1 MNNQLRTATV
11 LLALASAILVF
22 NLPDVS
28 AHEGHGKH
36 RSGKS
41 VGPRNARPPKTQ
53 AELPT
58 TSAAIFLDNLS
69 SQTAVLR
76 RQVELDP
83 ACVDWRQRLAELI
96 YVRSQYQVDL
106 AGQQRAIEELTRCIQ
121 LDARNADLFV
131 SRAKMQQTLHR
142 FHEAQADLKR
152 AIEIGASEAIVRTVQ
167 QELDWNT
174 GNYLRA
180 IRAIRDAADLNP
192 NTQTLA
198 RLARL
203 EHDLGKYALSDRR
216 FEQAE
221 DAFSDTNP
229 LILAWLHV
237 QRGVCQFER
246 ANFESAV
253 EYFREAT
260 NRMPGFLSARS
271 QLAETLYA
279 MGQSKEAVE
288 IYASILSESTNP
300 EFSAALAVI
309 YRQLGQTTRANGLKR
324 KAIKEF
330 KALMRDFPEAMAGH
344 ASHFFLT
351 EGNDLKLALELTQQD
366 VELRPNSESYQALA
380 LAQLANDR
388 LAEASASLAVALK
401 MPVKSPGLVELQST
415 LRSRHAHTGN

>member
-1 MNNQLRTATV
+1 MNDQLRTATV
-11 LLALASAILVF
+11 LLALASTNLVF

-41 VGPRNARPPKTQ
+41 VGPTNARPPKIQ

-83 ACVDWRQRLAELI
+83 ACVDWRMRLAELI

-121 LDARNADLFV
+121 LDAQNAELFV
-131 SRAKMQQTLHR
+131 SRARMQQSLHR
-142 FHEAQADLKR
+142 FREAQADLKR
-152 AIEIGASEAIVRTVQ
+152 AIEIGASEATVRTVQ

-203 EHDLGKYALSDRR
+203 EHDLGNYALSDRR

-221 DAFSDTNP
+221 DAFIDTNP
-229 LILAWLHV
+229 LILSWLNV

-246 ANFESAV
+246 ANFRSAV

-260 NRMPGFLSARS
+260 NRMPGSLLARG
-271 QLAETLYA
+271 QMAEALHA
-279 MGQSKEAVE
+279 VGESKEAVE
-288 IYASILSESTNP
+288 IYESILKESTHP
-300 EFSAALAVI
+300 EFPAGLAVI
-309 YRQLGQTTRANGLKR
+309 YRRLGQTSRANELKR
-324 KAIKEF
+324 SATKGF
-330 KALMRDFPEAMAGH
+330 KTLMRDFPEAMAGH

-351 EGNDLKLALELTQQD
+351 EGNDLKLALELTQRD

-380 LAQLANDR
+380 RAQLANDR

-401 MPVKSPGLVELQST
+401 MPVKSPGLAELQST
-415 LRSRHAHTGN
+415 FRSLHAHTGD